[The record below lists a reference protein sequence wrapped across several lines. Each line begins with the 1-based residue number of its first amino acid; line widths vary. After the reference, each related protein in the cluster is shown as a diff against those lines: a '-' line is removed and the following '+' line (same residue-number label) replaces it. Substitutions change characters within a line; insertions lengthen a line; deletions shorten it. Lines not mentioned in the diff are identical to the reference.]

1 MSEKS
6 KSFVMN
12 FIKIVFPLVL
22 GIVILYFLYAGTDFR
37 DLWTKIRG
45 TNWFILSFS
54 LVFGLM
60 GNIVRGLRWE
70 LLIKPLGYAPSKKN
84 LVYAVLG
91 NYAVNFAIPRAG
103 EVWRCGVISR
113 KEKIPFAKL
122 IGTLIIDRLFDTIMV
137 LLIVFLA
144 FLSNVAVFYRHR
156 EAFNVPGFLT
166 SPLFYAGCLLALV
179 VVAGIIVFF
188 KNNFLVEKIRTFFTS
203 MWSDMKMVWGMKEK
217 KRFIAYTLAIW
228 FAYFLY
234 FYVTLFAFDFTSGLT
249 FAAAL
254 FVFAVSSV
262 SMGIPSNGGL
272 GPWQAAVVFG
282 LSAFMVGKAEA
293 TAFATAVFAFQS
305 IWVVM
310 CGLFGIGAF
319 SLTGKKTGGQESE

>member
-12 FIKIVFPLVL
+12 FIKIVFPLAL

-37 DLWTKIRG
+37 DLWMKIRDA
-45 TNWFILSFS
+45 NWFILSFS
-54 LVFGLM
+54 LIFGLL
-60 GNIVRGLRWE
+60 GNVVRGLRWE
-70 LLIKPLGYAPSKKN
+70 LLIKPLGYAPLKKN
-84 LVYAVLG
+84 LIYAVLG
-91 NYAVNFAIPRAG
+91 NYAVNFALPRAG
-103 EVWRCGVISR
+103 EVWRCGVIAK
-113 KEKIPFAKL
+113 KEKVPFAKL

-137 LLIVFLA
+137 LLIVFVA
-144 FLSNVAVFYRHR
+144 FLFNVTVFYKHK
-156 EAFNVPGFLT
+156 ELFNLPGFLT
-166 SPLFYAGCLLALV
+166 SPMFYAGCLTVAVLV
-179 VVAGIIVFF
+179 VGVIVFF
-188 KNNFLVEKIRTFFTS
+188 KDNFIVKKIRAFYTS
-203 MWSDMKMVWGMKEK
+203 IWNDAKIVWKMKEK
-217 KRFIAYTLAIW
+217 KRFIFYTLAIW
-228 FAYFLY
+228 ASYFLY

-254 FVFAVSSV
+254 FIFAISSV

-282 LSAFMVGKAEA
+282 LTAFMVSKANA

-305 IWVVM
+305 IWVVL

-319 SLTGKKTGGQESE
+319 SIKSEPQIK